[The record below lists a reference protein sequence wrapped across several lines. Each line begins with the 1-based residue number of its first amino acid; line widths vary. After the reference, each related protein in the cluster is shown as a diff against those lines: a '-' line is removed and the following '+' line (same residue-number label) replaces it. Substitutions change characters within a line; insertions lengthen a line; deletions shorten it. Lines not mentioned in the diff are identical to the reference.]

1 MFSPITGTQ
10 MIHPA
15 APVHW
20 RTLGSGH
27 RSCGAST
34 HDLSRSV
41 APVRIC
47 RQKVEPVPI
56 SFLRTQLKCC
66 PRLSCMTS
74 TLESSNVGRFH
85 APHGCR
91 DKPPLPRQPTL
102 ADFALPSPA
111 RMPTDIA
118 DICGAWVLIIV
129 WLSGNSQEP
138 KTGGRIP
145 RDPAVSPPCPSKGNI
160 TGT

>member
-47 RQKVEPVPI
+47 RQKGEPVSM

-85 APHGCR
+85 DPHGCR

-129 WLSGNSQEP
+129 WSSGNSKEP